1 MVGIHS
7 IQFPDLILV
16 SVVAVVYF
24 DKGGIGFAK
33 QTAKRPSTHTMN
45 SVAICPSGELGWTP
59 NRQQNST
66 PTKYIRVV
74 FKISIYFLLYVVI
87 LGVKLVVFGSHRAV
101 ENGVCHNAS

>member
-45 SVAICPSGELGWTP
+45 SVVICPW
-59 NRQQNST
+59 
-66 PTKYIRVV
+66 
-74 FKISIYFLLYVVI
+74 
-87 LGVKLVVFGSHRAV
+87 GS
-101 ENGVCHNAS
+101 